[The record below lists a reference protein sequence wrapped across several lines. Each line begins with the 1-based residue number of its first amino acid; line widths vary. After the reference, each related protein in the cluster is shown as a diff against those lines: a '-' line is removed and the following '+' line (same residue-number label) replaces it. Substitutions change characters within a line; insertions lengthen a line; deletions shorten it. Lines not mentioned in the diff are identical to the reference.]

1 MWIPSSLLK
10 LIENFKRLPGI
21 GERSA
26 ERIVFYLLKDKK
38 FMKDIENVL
47 FEGREKLT
55 FCSICH
61 TITDEDP
68 CPICRDHERDSKIIC
83 VVENPQDVFLLE
95 KLDFYNGK
103 YHVLGGILS
112 PVDGIGPEDLNIK
125 DLVER
130 VEREKINELILALSP
145 TVEGDITAYYIA
157 EKVKPLGVKV
167 TRIARGLPTGT
178 DISLTDTKTLK
189 EALMGRREI

>member
-10 LIENFKRLPGI
+10 LIENLKKLPGI

-26 ERIVFYLLKDKK
+26 ERIVFYLLRNKEL
-38 FMKDIENVL
+38 MKDIENALV
-47 FEGREKLT
+47 EGREKLS

-61 TITDEDP
+61 TITDLDP
-68 CPICRDHERDSKIIC
+68 CYICTDPKRDPSLIC

-95 KLDFYNGK
+95 RLDFYEGR
-103 YHVLGGILS
+103 YHVLGGVLS
-112 PVDGIGPEDLNIK
+112 PIDGIGPENLNMK
-125 DLVER
+125 DLLER
-130 VEREKINELILALSP
+130 IKREKIREIILALSP
-145 TVEGDITAYYIA
+145 TVEGDTTAYYIA

-167 TRIARGLPTGT
+167 TRIAKGLPTGA
-178 DISLTDTKTLK
+178 DISLSDTKTLK